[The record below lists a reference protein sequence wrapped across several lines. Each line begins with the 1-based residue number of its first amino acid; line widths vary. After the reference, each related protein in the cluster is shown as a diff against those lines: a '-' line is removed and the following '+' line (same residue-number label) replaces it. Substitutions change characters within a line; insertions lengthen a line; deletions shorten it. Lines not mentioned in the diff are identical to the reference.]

1 MEHMDGIPP
10 AQRWRALVTLGIAV
24 GASVLDSA
32 IANIALPSIAADLQ
46 VTPSASIWV
55 VNAYQMAVIV
65 ALLPCASLGDIHG
78 YRRVYAWGLVVFTV
92 ASLGCALAP
101 SLPALTL
108 ARAVQGL
115 GSAGIVSVNTALVRF
130 IFPRAQLG
138 RGMGINS
145 LIVAVSLTIGP
156 SVASGILSVA
166 HWPWLFAVNVPL
178 GALALALIGALPH
191 TEPSGHRF
199 DVASAVLNAAMFGLL
214 IAAIDG
220 VAQREPAW
228 AVALQFAGAAAV
240 CLVFVRRQ
248 MVLPAPMLPVDLF
261 RRPVFALTVLTSV
274 CSFIAQTSAYVAL
287 PFLFEVAL
295 GRSQVATGLLMTP
308 WPLMAALVAPL
319 AGRLSDRFPAGILGG
334 IGLAVL
340 SAGMVL
346 LLVLPGDPSGWQ
358 VAWRMGLCGAGFALF
373 QAPNNRQML
382 MSVPRERSG
391 AGSGMLSTS
400 RLLGQ
405 TTGAALVAVLFSLTE
420 SGGVAQGATAALL
433 LGIGCSIT
441 GAVCSSLRLV
451 K

>member
-1 MEHMDGIPP
+1 
-10 AQRWRALVTLGIAV
+10 
-24 GASVLDSA
+24 
-32 IANIALPSIAADLQ
+32 
-46 VTPSASIWV
+46 
-55 VNAYQMAVIV
+55 
-65 ALLPCASLGDIHG
+65 
-78 YRRVYAWGLVVFTV
+78 
-92 ASLGCALAP
+92 
-101 SLPALTL
+101 
-108 ARAVQGL
+108 
-115 GSAGIVSVNTALVRF
+115 
-130 IFPRAQLG
+130 
-138 RGMGINS
+138 
-145 LIVAVSLTIGP
+145 
-156 SVASGILSVA
+156 
-166 HWPWLFAVNVPL
+166 
-178 GALALALIGALPH
+178 
-191 TEPSGHRF
+191 
-199 DVASAVLNAAMFGLL
+199 
-214 IAAIDG
+214 
-220 VAQREPAW
+220 
-228 AVALQFAGAAAV
+228 
-240 CLVFVRRQ
+240 

-358 VAWRMGLCGAGFALF
+358 VAWRMALCGAGFALF

-420 SGGVAQGATAALL
+420 AGGVAQGATAALL
-433 LGIGCSIT
+433 LGIGCSVA